1 MQTWRRIESL
11 FCSQFYAMAKKQ
23 KKQRAPKAPRQKKQ
37 KTGEGWAKFKDT
49 MGKVFNA
56 VKGKEEGGTAFSAT
70 TSRDI
75 VVKTK
80 RTRPKETPG
89 GMDYKKF
96 LIPGLAIAAA
106 ALLILKKKK

>member
-1 MQTWRRIESL
+1 
-11 FCSQFYAMAKKQ
+11 MAKKQ
-23 KKQRAPKAPRQKKQ
+23 KKQRAPKAPKQKKQ

-56 VKGKEEGGTAFSAT
+56 VKGGQDKETAFSAT
-70 TSRDI
+70 TSKDI

-80 RTRPKETPG
+80 KIREPKKTT
-89 GMDYKKF
+89 GMNYQKF

-106 ALLILKKKK
+106 ALLILKKKR